1 MTLLIPPFLV
11 GGWGLF
17 LEMASAIRASA
28 HLEVSAAFEDA
39 VADPLSEVTILKD
52 LAEGRQRL
60 VGGDE
65 DRASIEI
72 GFEGLVDG
80 TEAGCVGGFADEHT
94 GLGKTGLEAVLD
106 GAVGDGKVRL
116 PGPGRPGE
124 NDVPAFAE
132 EGGSWRCARIA

>member
-39 VADPLSEVTILKD
+39 VEDPLSEVTILKD

-72 GFEGLVDG
+72 GFEGLVDRS
-80 TEAGCVGGFADEHT
+80 TRPMRV
-94 GLGKTGLEAVLD
+94 
-106 GAVGDGKVRL
+106 
-116 PGPGRPGE
+116 GPG
-124 NDVPAFAE
+124 
-132 EGGSWRCARIA
+132 